1 MLSGLTSRTF
11 EHLQLGAGLF
21 LKQFDPDA
29 AATLPDLRRLL
40 TQAIAGGTGLLG
52 ATRGGGSFQCKPALR
67 QVEAD
72 GLRAPVRGGTVND
85 GWTVKLTGT
94 LLEIT
99 PDSFSD
105 ALACV
110 DKTVQGGVTTLR
122 PRLDLR
128 SEDYIPRLCWV
139 GDTAKGLMLIE
150 LTHALNLSG
159 QELPDRTIVPLSVD
173 YRDNIITVHSDQDNV
188 NTTLA
193 YQDIFTSG
201 QPIRSLHNHL
211 HVQKGETVIRLHYP
225 HWILGLIVTVL
236 GLFCTVCFL
245 LDMRTRERMNRAV
258 ANAAE
263 AFRIHSDPS

>member
-11 EHLQLGAGLF
+11 ERLQLGAGLF
-21 LKQFDPDA
+21 LKNFDPDA

-40 TQAIAGGTGLLG
+40 TQAIAGGTGFLG

-72 GLRAPVRGGTVND
+72 GLRTPVRGGTVND

-128 SEDYIPRLCWV
+128 PEDYIPRLCWV

-150 LTHALNLSG
+150 LTHALNLTG
-159 QELPDRTIVPLSVD
+159 
-173 YRDNIITVHSDQDNV
+173 
-188 NTTLA
+188 A
-193 YQDIFTSG
+193 AFTFTD
-201 QPIRSLHNHL
+201 
-211 HVQKGETVIRLHYP
+211 KGEGLLPFEFQAHQTGVIPEDHAPCR
-225 HWILGLIVTVL
+225 ILFI
-236 GLFCTVCFL
+236 
-245 LDMRTRERMNRAV
+245 E
-258 ANAAE
+258 
-263 AFRIHSDPS
+263 